1 MPHTRFRNIHGHRPF
16 SRHSR
21 TQEVHLFNHM
31 VGLFLSAAFLGNQY
45 RCRISSFVPVRPSDI
60 RALLYLLELAL
71 PLEGDHLIQIMS
83 PHLSST
89 GVSGKIPVRSKH
101 HVYMQQSLAVYES
114 PTATRTIIWI
124 YHRSIAG
131 IALPGYGT
139 ICLIGGPISG
149 SVQVLT
155 LL

>member
-21 TQEVHLFNHM
+21 TYEVHLFNHM
-31 VGLFLSAAFLGNQY
+31 VGLIVPVPFLGNLY

-60 RALLYLLELAL
+60 RALSHLPESVILMEGIYL
-71 PLEGDHLIQIMS
+71 IRIMS
-83 PHLSST
+83 PHHRST
-89 GVSGKIPVRSKH
+89 GVSERIPVRSKH

-139 ICLIGGPISG
+139 VCLIGGPIW
-149 SVQVLT
+149 VRYRY
-155 LL
+155 